1 MEAPLYYVLIVN
13 RAFSGLC
20 WGGPQGGLPEELE
33 NRAFLSCSVAV
44 LASEPSKFRLRALF
58 T

>member
-1 MEAPLYYVLIVN
+1 MEAFLYYVLIVN

-33 NRAFLSCSVAV
+33 NRDWNPKKYTTLV
-44 LASEPSKFRLRALF
+44 FRRRF
-58 T
+58 GE